1 MRACIAGWG
10 SAVPEQRLTNA
21 DLERRVDT
29 TDQWIRERTGI
40 RERRVAGPGETTASL
55 AIEAGAAAIKHAGI
69 TPDAIDLL
77 VLATASPE
85 QLIPHTG
92 AFVGDGL
99 GGYLTLFLAGFL
111 ATEMWRWLGL
121 AAGSRLDVG
130 GAPFRWVRAVATAL
144 VSGLVARMVLFPA
157 GALAEVALLVRLV
170 AFAGG
175 VALFLLFRRNVAAG
189 VGAGAALLMVA
200 QLVGT

>member
-1 MRACIAGWG
+1 MSFLR
-10 SAVPEQRLTNA
+10 
-21 DLERRVDT
+21 
-29 TDQWIRERTGI
+29 
-40 RERRVAGPGETTASL
+40 
-55 AIEAGAAAIKHAGI
+55 
-69 TPDAIDLL
+69 
-77 VLATASPE
+77 
-85 QLIPHTG
+85 
-92 AFVGDGL
+92 DGL

-157 GALAEVALLVRLV
+157 GALVEVALVARLL

-175 VALFLLFRRNVAAG
+175 VAVYLLFRRNVAAG
-189 VGAGAALLMVA
+189 VGAGAALLIAA